1 MGERMANDQSG
12 VAIKALQQAGSVA
25 HYNYSDNL
33 GRAIRVLGHQL
44 LDLIPKVYSEQR
56 VIRIIG
62 IDDKH
67 KMVTINGTPQ
77 QGTEPNHEMDEN
89 GVRKIYD
96 VTVGEYDVTVDTGP
110 SYQTRRQENLNV
122 LTELAMKNQM
132 VMQFCTADII
142 RLMDFPESATIADML
157 DKMKPPQLQD
167 QGKNGQQNPLQL
179 AQQLDQAHQMI
190 QQLTQTLQQETALA
204 DKEATKLKIATL
216 ENQTELIKQ
225 QKGMDHDAALTTMK
239 AELEEVRVG
248 SDHAKSLIAQ
258 IHQNLLDKNAAEH
271 QALLQQL
278 TAPPPVQAG
287 QPQAQPQ
294 QTNPGQIS

>member
-1 MGERMANDQSG
+1 
-12 VAIKALQQAGSVA
+12 
-25 HYNYSDNL
+25 
-33 GRAIRVLGHQL
+33 
-44 LDLIPKVYSEQR
+44 
-56 VIRIIG
+56 
-62 IDDKH
+62 
-67 KMVTINGTPQ
+67 
-77 QGTEPNHEMDEN
+77 
-89 GVRKIYD
+89 
-96 VTVGEYDVTVDTGP
+96 
-110 SYQTRRQENLNV
+110 
-122 LTELAMKNQM
+122 MKNQM

-167 QGKNGQQNPLQL
+167 QGKNGQQNPQQL

-225 QKGMDHDAALTTMK
+225 QKGMDHDAALTAMK
-239 AELEEVRVG
+239 AELEEVRAG

-278 TAPPPVQAG
+278 TAPQPG

-294 QTNPGQIS
+294 QTNPSQIS